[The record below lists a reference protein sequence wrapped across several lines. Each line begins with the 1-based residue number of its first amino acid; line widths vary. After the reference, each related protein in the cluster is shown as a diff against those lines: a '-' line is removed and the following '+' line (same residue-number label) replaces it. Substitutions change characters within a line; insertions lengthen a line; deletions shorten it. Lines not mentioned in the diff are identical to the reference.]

1 MPYRLDTYD
10 AMASIAVTSDA
21 STNRRSVATPTPSGV
36 HLRAGWSAD
45 PKVSW
50 PLAPA
55 DVFGDEVLERK
66 HGTAGRRTPAYTP
79 SEPALHVHRLRE
91 GTQKPAVVRKWEVG
105 EVTQPTR

>member
-1 MPYRLDTYD
+1 MMPYRLDPND
-10 AMASIAVTSDA
+10 AMASIALTSDA

-36 HLRAGWSAD
+36 HLSAGRSAD
-45 PKVSW
+45 PKE
-50 PLAPA
+50 LAGAPA

-91 GTQKPAVVRKWEVG
+91 GTDNPPWWWEWEVG
-105 EVTQPTR
+105 EATRPTK

>member
-1 MPYRLDTYD
+1 
-10 AMASIAVTSDA
+10 
-21 STNRRSVATPTPSGV
+21 
-36 HLRAGWSAD
+36 
-45 PKVSW
+45 VSW
-50 PLAPA
+50 PSAPA

-91 GTQKPAVVRKWEVG
+91 GTDKPAVVRKWEVS